1 MIALLLLVSLF
12 SFAFLHDMDTD
23 VAYGGSESSQ
33 AAPVRGDPSAPHPS
47 IALCALALIVGISVL
62 GARRSRQAGVEFG
75 RWVALPSFLATR
87 SVRYRGRNLLY
98 VLCVVR
104 A

>member
-1 MIALLLLVSLF
+1 MIALVVLVSLF
-12 SFAFLHDMDTD
+12 SFAFLHDMDTG

-33 AAPVRGDPSAPHPS
+33 TASVRDDPSAPHPS
-47 IALCALALIVGISVL
+47 VALCALALILGISVL

-75 RWVALPSFLATR
+75 RWVALPSLLAALPG
-87 SVRYRGRNLLY
+87 RYRGRNLLY
-98 VLCVVR
+98 VLCVLR